1 MANLKF
7 AVVGIINNGG
17 KILVVQKKKYKDSDS
32 LSYKW
37 HIPGGGVEENENF
50 YSAIEREIFEELGI
64 KVKSQG
70 IIDIHVVRISE
81 KDNRNFIVVIWH
93 KCAPLQ
99 TSITKINNKELSD
112 AKWVTKSEVA
122 SFVDKEA
129 VDLWPPLIKEYFLV

>member
-81 KDNRNFIVVIWH
+81 K
-93 KCAPLQ
+93 CAPLQ

-129 VDLWPPLIKEYFLV
+129 VDLWPPLVKEYFLV